1 MQEENVHAKKFWIRI
16 IEWYCYSNIHIAVCA
31 FLFTRYSFM
40 QFGYN
45 ASNLYSL
52 LIATCTF
59 IIYTL
64 HKIIG
69 LRSLSAT
76 ETISEKFVLVA
87 NYPLAFLILC
97 AATAIISSY
106 LFVIQS
112 GITQFLLFVPCFLT
126 ILYIFP
132 IFKGRRRLRDLPYA
146 KVFILALCW
155 SLLCRWIPLT
165 IVNVPLM
172 VKVISSMSAFLFI
185 AALGLVFDHKDATAD
200 LKNEVKTLV
209 HIIPKY
215 ALLWI
220 VEIILFC
227 CFLLDLI
234 SIRMAGIDKNIFIA
248 LALYWTI
255 GLAIFFTKYFKQELY
270 YTFVL
275 DGSMMLFVLTL
286 FL

>member
-1 MQEENVHAKKFWIRI
+1 MQEVNVHAKNIWIRI

-31 FLFTRYSFM
+31 FFFTRYSFM

-45 ASNLYSL
+45 TSNLYSL

-59 IIYTL
+59 IVYTL

-69 LRSLSAT
+69 LRSFNAT
-76 ETISEKFVLVA
+76 ETITQKFVLVA

-132 IFKGRRRLRDLPYA
+132 IFKRGRRLRDLPYA

-165 IVNVPLM
+165 IVNVPFM
-172 VKVISSMSAFLFI
+172 VKVISSLSAFLFI
-185 AALGLVFDHKDATAD
+185 AALGLVFDNKDAAVD
-200 LKNEVKTLV
+200 LKKKVKTLV
-209 HIIPKY
+209 HVIPQY

-220 VEIILFC
+220 VGIILFW
-227 CFLLDLI
+227 CFLLDYI
-234 SIRMAGIDKNIFIA
+234 SIRIAGIEKNIFIA
-248 LALYWTI
+248 LALYCTI
-255 GLAIFFTKYFKQELY
+255 GLAIYFTKYFRQELY

-275 DGSMMLFVLTL
+275 DGTMMLFVLTL